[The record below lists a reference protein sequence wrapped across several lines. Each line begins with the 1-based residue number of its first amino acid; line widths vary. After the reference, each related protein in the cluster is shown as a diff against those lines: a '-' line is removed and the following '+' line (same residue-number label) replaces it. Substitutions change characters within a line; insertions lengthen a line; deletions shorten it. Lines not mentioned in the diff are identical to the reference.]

1 MNYPD
6 RGATIYQDLTY
17 LVSLVFTNAIILGV
31 LSLGLL
37 FFMTHYGYK
46 TITIKFSK
54 KNKYLKTLKKYQKH
68 KEEKYLSKLET
79 NLGKKKKKAKS

>member
-6 RGATIYQDLTY
+6 RGATIYQDLMY
-17 LVSLVFTNAIILGV
+17 VASLVFTNAIILGV
-31 LSLGLL
+31 LSICLL

-68 KEEKYLSKLET
+68 KEEKYLGKLET
-79 NLGKKKKKAKS
+79 NLRQKKKKDKS